1 MKVKVNKDA
10 CIGCGACEQICRDVF
25 EINDEGLSEAKV
37 EEVKEELQDEVRDAA
52 DSCPTGAIEVE
63 EGQEE
68 EEKVA

>member
-10 CIGCGACEQICRDVF
+10 CIGCGACAAICDKVF

>member
-10 CIGCGACEQICRDVF
+10 CIGCGACAAICDEVF
-25 EINDEGLSEAKV
+25 EINDEGLSESKV

-68 EEKVA
+68 EEKAA